1 MLLSK
6 FDQTLAKLWH
16 IFSNYSD
23 LNMVKHFFVFW
34 GKAKSSNEIQPG
46 QSFLSCSQG
55 ALCNIQIYGCI
66 LGQKCVIFWRPR
78 WNDEFPN
85 MFCTKIASF
94 CWLNYEITSSAYI
107 CSLTHIMY
115 LKESNVLHA
124 LGECRISYNPVDC
137 SSIKIHKMHML
148 YVYKMLFRGSFYKE
162 LDWPSIKCPSRAPYL
177 IIL

>member
-1 MLLSK
+1 
-6 FDQTLAKLWH
+6 
-16 IFSNYSD
+16 
-23 LNMVKHFFVFW
+23 
-34 GKAKSSNEIQPG
+34 
-46 QSFLSCSQG
+46 
-55 ALCNIQIYGCI
+55 
-66 LGQKCVIFWRPR
+66 
-78 WNDEFPN
+78 

-137 SSIKIHKMHML
+137 PSIKIHKMHML
-148 YVYKMLFRGSFYKE
+148 YVYKMLFPGSFYKE

-177 IIL
+177 IIIGGILCQMWLTMLGKESAFYRGKLGQS